1 MKIKKC
7 CNCPHYGFFRAPLM
21 AQKVK
26 NLPATQEIWV
36 RSLGWKDLL
45 EKEWQPTS
53 VFLLGEF
60 HAQKSL
66 TGYSP
71 WGRKELDMTE
81 WLTLSHFQGFFSKP
95 RRSLPKE
102 TLHLVHGDSYL
113 TCKYPQVLYLRTQT
127 VVKNS
132 IMLFPKRQQSIILS
146 QTYWITLNKL
156 LAKKVIVGTHRK
168 GSLSKLIGIF
178 NIKLKIQY
186 RIQKFISL
194 LSQHLFWICK
204 ITERELLKLCVIMSQ
219 IYFTYFSLIKDLHV
233 VQVARG
239 LYNEMIAGVVVKTL
253 KSQLWLVGTEQVKTR
268 LDHCPLST
276 SGNVWLVNFWGGR
289 GDSWIALARFGTC
302 RSQEFSYTSTEGQFL
317 HSFPVTRL
325 VRVPTLQAAA
335 LFLFFNPPTTEPL
348 PSEGGKLETG
358 SFVAEAVLW
367 MNPLFAANLG
377 VSAFW
382 YLCFGQNETPLEC
395 KDLRSS
401 QTVR

>member
-1 MKIKKC
+1 
-7 CNCPHYGFFRAPLM
+7 
-21 AQKVK
+21 
-26 NLPATQEIWV
+26 
-36 RSLGWKDLL
+36 
-45 EKEWQPTS
+45 
-53 VFLLGEF
+53 
-60 HAQKSL
+60 
-66 TGYSP
+66 
-71 WGRKELDMTE
+71 
-81 WLTLSHFQGFFSKP
+81 
-95 RRSLPKE
+95 
-102 TLHLVHGDSYL
+102 
-113 TCKYPQVLYLRTQT
+113 
-127 VVKNS
+127 
-132 IMLFPKRQQSIILS
+132 MLFPKRQQSIILS

-276 SGNVWLVNFWGGR
+276 SGNVWLVNFWGGQ
-289 GDSWIALARFGTC
+289 GDSGIALARFGTC

-325 VRVPTLQAAA
+325 LRVPTPQAAA
-335 LFLFFNPPTTEPL
+335 LFLFFNPPTTLNPCLQKEANWRL
-348 PSEGGKLETG
+348 VPSSLKLSCEWTPSLLQTLVSQHFGICASGKTKLLWNARISGVHKRWDRHLYPSDTISHSHILIHYNFFFFEWGLLMYEVKT
-358 SFVAEAVLW
+358 VL
-367 MNPLFAANLG
+367 M
-377 VSAFW
+377 SRKK
-382 YLCFGQNETPLEC
+382 YSC
-395 KDLRSS
+395 KWSLRSNEEDFK
-401 QTVR
+401 